1 VLDCGIGGVGV
12 EGARLLAEYG
22 ADVIKIESRTYP
34 DFIRVVMSTEMSS
47 SFASS
52 SRSKR
57 GFGVNLKTGDGRR
70 VMQRLVQ
77 CADVIIENS
86 STGTMDDMG
95 LGWDAV
101 RALNPRCVMLSSQL
115 LGSRGAWSSW
125 IGYGPSTQALGG
137 LVHLWSYPEPA
148 DPAGC
153 QAIFP
158 DHLAGRHVAV
168 LAAAALLA
176 RERTGRGAHGEVAQ
190 IEVVTGML
198 GDLLLKAGLEPGS
211 VGPRGNRSERG
222 APWGAYPCAGQD
234 QWCVISVR
242 DDSDWLRLRRAL
254 GDPAWASAADLQK
267 AAGRFAAHDAI
278 DAQLSAWTRTL
289 DKYDVTRK
297 LQDAGVPAAPM
308 LTASGMLDDPHY
320 KSRGFER
327 PIQQQD
333 LGYIAMEG
341 PAFRASGMSDVQI
354 FQAPRVGEHTRE
366 ICRTLL
372 DMPEDEIERL
382 IADGA
387 LEVSPA

>member
-1 VLDCGIGGVGV
+1 VGV

-22 ADVIKIESRTYP
+22 ADVIKIESRSYP
-34 DFIRVVMSTEMSS
+34 DFIRVVMGTEMSS

-52 SRSKR
+52 SCSKR
-57 GFGVNLKTGDGRR
+57 GFGVNLKTDEGRR
-70 VMQRLVQ
+70 VVHRLIQ
-77 CADVIIENS
+77 TADVIIENN
-86 STGTMDDMG
+86 STGTLDDMG
-95 LGWDAV
+95 IGWQVV
-101 RALNPRCVMLSSQL
+101 RQLNPRCVMVSSQL
-115 LGSRGAWSSW
+115 LGSRGTWASW

-158 DHLAGRHVAV
+158 DHLAGRHVAAV
-168 LAAAALLA
+168 AVAALIG
-176 RERTGRGAHGEVAQ
+176 RERTGRGSHAEVAQ

-198 GDLLLKAGLEPGS
+198 GDLMLKAGLEPGS
-211 VGPRGNRSERG
+211 VGPMGNRSERG

-242 DDSDWLRLRRAL
+242 DDADWARLRRAL
-254 GDPAWASAADLQK
+254 GDPAWAGSPELQT

-278 DAQLSAWTRTL
+278 DAQLGAWTRTL
-289 DKYDVTRK
+289 DKYELTRK

-308 LTASGMLDDPHY
+308 LTAMGMLDDPHY
-320 KSRGFER
+320 KARGFGR

-341 PAFRASGMSDVQI
+341 PAFRATGMSDVRI

-372 DMPEDEIERL
+372 GMTEAEIERL

-387 LEVSPA
+387 LEVPLA